1 MGHSMSD
8 AVAGTYRSRAELDEQ
23 LKRDPI
29 ALLRSYMH
37 ERNEISESEVAEMD
51 AAVRAECEDAWQFA
65 DQSPE
70 PDLAALMQNVTIE
83 GDTDPAVGDGTS
95 SADNGNGASGAA
107 PAAEP
112 SS

>member
-29 ALLRSYMH
+29 ALLRAYMH
-37 ERNEISESEVAEMD
+37 ERNEISEAEVAELD
-51 AAVRAECEDAWQFA
+51 AAVRAQCEDAWQFA

-70 PDLAALMQNVTIE
+70 PEIGALMENVTVE
-83 GDTDPAVGDGTS
+83 GDAGPAVSDAP
-95 SADNGNGASGAA
+95 SADNGNGAGGAA
-107 PAAEP
+107 PAAAEP

>member
-29 ALLRSYMH
+29 ALLRAYMH
-37 ERNEISESEVAEMD
+37 ERNEISETEVAELD

-70 PDLAALMQNVTIE
+70 PELDALMQNVTVE
-83 GDTDPAVGDGTS
+83 GDIDAATS
-95 SADNGNGASGAA
+95 EAPPSADNGNGTGGAA
-107 PAAEP
+107 PASDP
-112 SS
+112 S